1 MFLIRDREK
10 SQVNY
15 LRDKGKDLSR
25 CMNTVCP
32 TNIRKK
38 IKNAGLGTRKSES
51 LLHCFYLTL
60 NDILACAYVHM
71 CVYVCVHVC

>member
-15 LRDKGKDLSR
+15 LRDEGKDLSR
-25 CMNTVCP
+25 YMNTVCS

-38 IKNAGLGTRKSES
+38 FKNARLGTRKENQNPYFIAS
-51 LLHCFYLTL
+51 
-60 NDILACAYVHM
+60 I
-71 CVYVCVHVC
+71 

>member
-38 IKNAGLGTRKSES
+38 NQECWTRHKKIRILTS
-51 LLHCFYLTL
+51 LLLF
-60 NDILACAYVHM
+60 NFK
-71 CVYVCVHVC
+71 